1 MGVLNTMN
9 LHYRSAQT
17 HLEAALTVFNKLN
30 NQKSIKDSAKW
41 LAKVLIHLNEM
52 EKLEKI
58 ISKYSI
64 DPAEIQLRS

>member
-1 MGVLNTMN
+1 MGVINTVN

-30 NQKSIKDSAKW
+30 DQKNIKNSAKW
-41 LAKVLIHLNEM
+41 LATVLVRLNEM
-52 EKLEKI
+52 EKFEKI

-64 DPAEIQLRS
+64 DPAEIKQ